1 MANLPQATTKW
12 DGSVELQFPY
22 DRCLVEHLK
31 LTIPSYARTWDP
43 LLKIWT
49 ISAPWAM
56 TAIHLL
62 HAIFPDAAVID
73 GGHSRPP
80 GPTPIR
86 PLDESYRTLYLQPNA
101 PDYVVEAVYR
111 AIAKEEHPDRKPLAE
126 RERAHERLV
135 AVNRAV
141 EVLRAKVAS

>member
-1 MANLPQATTKW
+1 MAILPQATTKG

-49 ISAPWAM
+49 VSAPWAM

-86 PLDESYRTLYLQPNA
+86 PLDES
-101 PDYVVEAVYR
+101 
-111 AIAKEEHPDRKPLAE
+111 
-126 RERAHERLV
+126 
-135 AVNRAV
+135 
-141 EVLRAKVAS
+141 